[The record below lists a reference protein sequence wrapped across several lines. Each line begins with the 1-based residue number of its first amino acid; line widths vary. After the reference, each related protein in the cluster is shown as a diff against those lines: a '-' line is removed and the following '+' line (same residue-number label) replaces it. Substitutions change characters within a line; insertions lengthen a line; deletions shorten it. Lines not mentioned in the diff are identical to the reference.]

1 MCCGNAG
8 IPINRLWC
16 KHSHHPF
23 FSFLEFF
30 SFFFCGKALEAQQKD
45 NLKNVDLNSN
55 KCKLKSKE
63 PE

>member
-1 MCCGNAG
+1 MVMLAFPLTGCGAN
-8 IPINRLWC
+8 IHII
-16 KHSHHPF
+16 HSFHFGVF
-23 FSFLEFF
+23 FI
-30 SFFFCGKALEAQQKD
+30 FFCGKALEAQQKD